1 MPSIRTSRPHP
12 TAFSSDKLFQ
22 FSSNTTDIRHV
33 YVLLAGNR
41 HLRDNYATFILLR
54 QMIKRQQE
62 EAERRRQLEIN
73 GINLLHEFAQVTF
86 EEACFDGL
94 DNILRPIIHMRRER
108 DHCPRQRTDF
118 PPSAVPS
125 DSSSLLS
132 PLQQPRQP
140 IIPSPIPSHSTDHLN
155 SLNSR
160 APVGSFHNPIVVDD
174 DDSDNNTA

>member
-1 MPSIRTSRPHP
+1 
-12 TAFSSDKLFQ
+12 
-22 FSSNTTDIRHV
+22 
-33 YVLLAGNR
+33 
-41 HLRDNYATFILLR
+41 
-54 QMIKRQQE
+54 
-62 EAERRRQLEIN
+62 
-73 GINLLHEFAQVTF
+73 
-86 EEACFDGL
+86 
-94 DNILRPIIHMRRER
+94 MRRER
-108 DHCPRQRTDF
+108 DHFPRQRTDF

-174 DDSDNNTA
+174 DDSDNNTARPLDNT